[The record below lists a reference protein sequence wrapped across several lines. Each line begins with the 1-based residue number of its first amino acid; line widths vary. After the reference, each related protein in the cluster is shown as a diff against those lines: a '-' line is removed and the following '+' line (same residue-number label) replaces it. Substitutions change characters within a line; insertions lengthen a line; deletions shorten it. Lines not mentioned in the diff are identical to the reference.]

1 MKIYSASALLF
12 AWLCIYCEWRWSERE
27 MKKGEREESQ
37 EIDESFGD
45 GSKRDGE
52 EEGGEREVYTWLDV
66 RACKLEP

>member
-1 MKIYSASALLF
+1 
-12 AWLCIYCEWRWSERE
+12 